1 MKNVRFTKEEYEKMY
16 QYCLYY
22 FELDE
27 FGFDCVKEN
36 VITYFDDINSNKEIS
51 IIQAYI
57 EHISCNAE
65 DEEREL
71 FDKFTTYELNE
82 MFKNISYTYL
92 FNQLKQNADYLLSHF
107 DFEKIDENKYLTNL
121 PELLIDI
128 VFQNDIRHKFNGDRE
143 QTICDYAYECNDFD
157 ACVGC
162 DINYYVITVE

>member
-36 VITYFDDINSNKEIS
+36 IITYCDDIESNKEIS

-82 MFKNISYTYL
+82 MFKNISDTYL

-107 DFEKIDENKYLTNL
+107 GFEKIDENKYLTNL

-128 VFQNDIRHKFNGDRE
+128 VSQNDIRHRFNGDSK
-143 QTICDYAYECNDFD
+143 QAICDYAYKCKDFD